1 MFRLGGNQKLPPSI
15 IVIDDDDDDAVTS
28 KESASKTMSNVTSE
42 SKAAVKESLANMA
55 NVEVK
60 NKEDSSSK
68 VSVEPSV
75 QKKDNDKTLS
85 DSTSQQNIETTNKN
99 TSTNTVTDTANS
111 QNVTNTPSKTPSTIE
126 ILDEPPGN
134 EPVINILESSPKDDE
149 EYSNNNRPNQSLL
162 KDPTNDAFFGAA
174 AKDGD
179 CTIPSV
185 SLKKET
191 SSPSVSTPNTL
202 AAITSSLSSSP
213 SKLLT
218 VSTQLTGAGSPW
230 NSSSAEFGKDLDY
243 DQAVSLTQTLN
254 EISEKSPIESLS
266 DEDDDDIDLPPIK
279 LCISIPTSDK
289 SNDKADE
296 ERLKK
301 TKKRLSSPI
310 IVENDSTNLKTKIRI
325 PGAFKFEKT
334 EKTSTKQIENDS
346 ESLKR
351 KKYRK
356 YDSDKESKLT
366 VSNASAYVN
375 IFGPKMRK
383 DRYDFS
389 SKTVLYN

>member
-1 MFRLGGNQKLPPSI
+1 MFRLGGNQKIPPSV
-15 IVIDDDDDDAVTS
+15 IVIDDDDDDAVVS
-28 KESASKTMSNVTSE
+28 KESASKTMPNVTSD
-42 SKAAVKESLANMA
+42 SKAAVKESLADIT
-55 NVEVK
+55 NVEI

-68 VSVEPSV
+68 VSVEPSA
-75 QKKDNDKTLS
+75 QNKESDKTQS
-85 DSTSQQNIETTNKN
+85 DSASQQNTETTNKN
-99 TSTNTVTDTANS
+99 TSANIVTDTANS
-111 QNVTNTPSKTPSTIE
+111 ENVTNTASETPSTIE

-134 EPVINILESSPKDDE
+134 EPVMNTLESSPKDDE

-162 KDPTNDAFFGAA
+162 KDPTNDAFFGAT

-202 AAITSSLSSSP
+202 TAITSSPSSTP

-218 VSTQLTGAGSPW
+218 VSTQLTGSESPW

-266 DEDDDDIDLPPIK
+266 GEDDDDIDLPPIK
-279 LCISIPTSDK
+279 LCISIPPSDK
-289 SNDKADE
+289 SNDNTDE

-310 IVENDSTNLKTKIRI
+310 IVENDSTNLKTKIRM
-325 PGAFKFEKT
+325 PGAFKFEEA
-334 EKTSTKQIENDS
+334 EKTSTKQIEKDS

-356 YDSDKESKLT
+356 YDSDTESNQT

-383 DRYDFS
+383 DRYGFS

>member
-1 MFRLGGNQKLPPSI
+1 MFRLGGNQKISSPVI
-15 IVIDDDDDDAVTS
+15 IIDDDDDDTVVS
-28 KESASKTMSNVTSE
+28 KELALKTMPNVTNE
-42 SKAAVKESLANMA
+42 SKAAVKESLANIA
-55 NVEVK
+55 NVEIK

-68 VSVEPSV
+68 VSVEPST
-75 QKKDNDKTLS
+75 QNKES
-85 DSTSQQNIETTNKN
+85 DTSQRDSSSQQDTETINKN
-99 TSTNTVTDTANS
+99 TSEITVTDTANS
-111 QNVTNTPSKTPSTIE
+111 QNVTNTTSKISTIE

-134 EPVINILESSPKDDE
+134 EPTISILESSSKDNE
-149 EYSNNNRPNQSLL
+149 EYINNNTPKQSVL
-162 KDPTNDAFFGAA
+162 KDPTNDAFFGAT

-179 CTIPSV
+179 CTILSV

-191 SSPSVSTPNTL
+191 SSPSVSTTKTL
-202 AAITSSLSSSP
+202 ATITSSPSSSP

-218 VSTQLTGAGSPW
+218 VSTQLTGSESPW

-266 DEDDDDIDLPPIK
+266 DQDDDDIDLPPIK
-279 LCISIPTSDK
+279 LCISIPSSDK
-289 SNDKADE
+289 SNDKPDE

-301 TKKRLSSPI
+301 AKKRLSSPI

-325 PGAFKFEKT
+325 PGAFKFEEA
-334 EKTSTKQIENDS
+334 EKTSTKQIEKDS

-356 YDSDKESKLT
+356 YDSDTESKQT
-366 VSNASAYVN
+366 VPNASAYVN

-383 DRYDFS
+383 DRYGFS
-389 SKTVLYN
+389 NSFL